1 MVKKDFTDERVSKK
15 QRKVDKARRKAQ
27 RESDKALKESKQA
40 TQAALDKHR
49 LGWTTRD
56 GKEL

>member
-1 MVKKDFTDERVSKK
+1 MPPRKDFTDERVSKK
-15 QRKVDKARRKAQ
+15 QRKLDKQKRKE
-27 RESDKALKESKQA
+27 REQALKQNKKEVK
-40 TQAALDKHR
+40 TALDNHR

>member
-1 MVKKDFTDERVSKK
+1 MPRKDFTDERVSKK
-15 QRKVDKARRKAQ
+15 QRAIDKKRRRQQKKETQ
-27 RESDKALKESKQA
+27 ESLN
-40 TQAALDKHR
+40 KHR

>member
-1 MVKKDFTDERVSKK
+1 MPRKDFTDERVSKK
-15 QRKVDKARRKAQ
+15 QRRLDKQKRKEQ
-27 RESDKALKESKQA
+27 KQALKDNKKEVK
-40 TQAALDKHR
+40 TALDNHR